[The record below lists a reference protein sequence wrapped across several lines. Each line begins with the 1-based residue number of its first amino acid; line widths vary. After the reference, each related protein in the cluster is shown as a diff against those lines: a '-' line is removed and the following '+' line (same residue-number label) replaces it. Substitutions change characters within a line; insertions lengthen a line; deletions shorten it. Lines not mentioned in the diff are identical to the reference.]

1 MPGWTHHAA
10 PVAPDTVGTI
20 MLKELDDVELV
31 VVGADVGLVQGAVI
45 VLIDLQ

>member
-1 MPGWTHHAA
+1 
-10 PVAPDTVGTI
+10 

-45 VLIDLQ
+45 VLIDLQRVTWPGLAPG